1 MFFGMVF
8 SIRVDIHQHIG
19 IKCQITFFNYHSNP
33 YRIINQIIPY
43 QHCILIHVNMGKRV
57 REFDT
62 LKSKKVPQSLE
73 IGLFFCQIFI
83 FII

>member
-1 MFFGMVF
+1 MDVIIAIGQFF
-8 SIRVDIHQHIG
+8 
-19 IKCQITFFNYHSNP
+19 
-33 YRIINQIIPY
+33 
-43 QHCILIHVNMGKRV
+43 VNHFLKGAKAQKLY

>member
-1 MFFGMVF
+1 MKEQYEVK
-8 SIRVDIHQHIG
+8 RLDRPVDWTVDVPG
-19 IKCQITFFNYHSNP
+19 SKSMTN
-33 YRIINQIIPY
+33 RA
-43 QHCILIHVNMGKRV
+43 

>member
-1 MFFGMVF
+1 MTIYETIKAAISVKQAAEHYGLKVSHNGMA
-8 SIRVDIHQHIG
+8 
-19 IKCQITFFNYHSNP
+19 
-33 YRIINQIIPY
+33 
-43 QHCILIHVNMGKRV
+43 

>member
-1 MFFGMVF
+1 M
-8 SIRVDIHQHIG
+8 RVYQIG
-19 IKCQITFFNYHSNP
+19 VTKGGSQLSGWQIA
-33 YRIINQIIPY
+33 
-43 QHCILIHVNMGKRV
+43 

>member
-1 MFFGMVF
+1 MAVLEVKELTKKYGEGESEV
-8 SIRVDIHQHIG
+8 IA
-19 IKCQITFFNYHSNP
+19 
-33 YRIINQIIPY
+33 
-43 QHCILIHVNMGKRV
+43 

>member
-1 MFFGMVF
+1 M
-8 SIRVDIHQHIG
+8 D
-19 IKCQITFFNYHSNP
+19 
-33 YRIINQIIPY
+33 RII
-43 QHCILIHVNMGKRV
+43 ILIIVYLIACYIWKKIDCSRHRKIHNA